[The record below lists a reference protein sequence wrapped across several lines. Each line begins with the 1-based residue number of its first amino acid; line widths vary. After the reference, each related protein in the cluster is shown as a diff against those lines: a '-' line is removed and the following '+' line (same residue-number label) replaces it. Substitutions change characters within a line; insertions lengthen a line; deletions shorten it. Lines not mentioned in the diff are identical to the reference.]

1 MYLNYPV
8 LIPKV
13 PGKITFQKKD
23 KSNYV
28 LYETGRRY
36 DPNRQ
41 YTLVDRKNIGV
52 QIPGRPEMMLPN
64 ENYLSYFP
72 KGGSEMTEEEEKLVQ
87 EYTEER
93 EHGLM
98 VRDFFEQMYFE
109 FQGLAR
115 KKPNSVVNL
124 FKVERLNRVM
134 GMMKEMMQGEEY
146 AMFLEEIPEP
156 EETENE
162 DGTIIRT
169 GLTYSDVSMILTQY
183 KIAGS
188 RFFMR

>member
-8 LIPKV
+8 LVPKV
-13 PGKITFQKKD
+13 PGKITFRKTGE
-23 KSNYV
+23 STYV

-36 DPNRQ
+36 DPDRRFN
-41 YTLVDRKNIGV
+41 LVDRKNIGV
-52 QIPGRPEMMLPN
+52 QIPGRAEMMLPN
-64 ENYLSYFP
+64 ENYLRYFP

-98 VRDFFEQMYFE
+98 VRDFFEQMYYE
-109 FQGLAR
+109 FQTLAR

-156 EETENE
+156 EEVENE

-169 GLTYSDVSMILTQY
+169 GLTYSDVSMILTRY
-183 KIAGS
+183 KTAEK
-188 RFFMR
+188 RFFLR

>member
-1 MYLNYPV
+1 MYLNQPV
-8 LIPKV
+8 LVPKA
-13 PGKITFQKKD
+13 PGKITYKK
-23 KSNYV
+23 KGENSYV
-28 LYETGRRY
+28 QFETGRIY
-36 DPNRQ
+36 DPGRQ
-41 YTLVDRKNIGV
+41 YTIPERKIIGV
-52 QIPGRPEMMLPN
+52 QIPGRAELMLPN

-124 FKVERLNRVM
+124 FKVERINQVT
-134 GMMKEMMQGEEY
+134 GMLKEMMKGEEY

-169 GLTYSDVSMILTQY
+169 GLTYSDVAMILTRY
-183 KIAGS
+183 KTAEK
-188 RFFMR
+188 RFFLR

>member
-1 MYLNYPV
+1 MFFLQHPAQARGLN
-8 LIPKV
+8 
-13 PGKITFQKKD
+13 GQFQQRLTQNFF
-23 KSNYV
+23 S
-28 LYETGRRY
+28 
-36 DPNRQ
+36 
-41 YTLVDRKNIGV
+41 VD
-52 QIPGRPEMMLPN
+52 
-64 ENYLSYFP
+64 
-72 KGGSEMTEEEEKLVQ
+72 GGF
-87 EYTEER
+87 TEER

-124 FKVERLNRVM
+124 FKVERINQVT
-134 GMMKEMMQGEEY
+134 GMLKEMMKGEEY

-169 GLTYSDVSMILTQY
+169 GLTYSDVAMILTRY
-183 KIAGS
+183 KTAEK
-188 RFFMR
+188 RFFLR